1 MRDGK
6 RDGAIRGWFEAGR
19 AVARGAR
26 GHRPGV
32 EGLEGRQ
39 LLTAMLESL
48 PPAAVPADLG
58 LVIPLD
64 GGTDPQ
70 GYTVVSDN
78 PSIGASIINGP
89 FVSFDVAHASSGA
102 GDPAFSGT
110 LSFQFFEDLTPI
122 AVRRITALVNQG
134 FYTSPTTNPTPG
146 AVNLPSKNFHRIVA
160 GFPGPEFI
168 VQGGSVNG
176 NGTGEVNQPG
186 FPFRDEFVPALAFTG
201 SGQLAMANAGD
212 DTNSSQFFVTTG
224 APSFLTFQHTIFGQ
238 LVEGFDVLDQMT
250 QVSRDTNGAPV
261 SPILITGAQVSQTSP
276 DGVLLLNTTAAQAGQ
291 TATVTVTATSA
302 LDGTTDTETFGV
314 VVTPNTDNER
324 PILGPIGDQIT
335 PPNQP
340 IQFQLSAIT
349 TDPGEVLT
357 YTVAG
362 DVETTPT
369 TNTFTPVQN
378 ATATVDANG
387 LVTVTPD
394 ADFEGV
400 IDLIVGVR
408 DDTIHSGSTD
418 VNAPANF
425 DTQRITLTV
434 TDNTR
439 PTATPVTTQA
449 TQNQPVT
456 IQLAGDTGNPG
467 SAQTLSFELTSIP
480 VNGLITNFDDRA
492 GTLTYT
498 PFTNFTGTDFFTYR
512 VTDVG
517 DPIPNLSSAEAVATV
532 VVQGGQAINTPPT
545 AQPQIVQVLANTPLP
560 VQLSGLTGDPDSG
573 QGLSFA
579 VDTTGTLGTVSNFD
593 PATGAFTYSPPTDF
607 IGNDTLSFTVTDVGD
622 PTPNLTSEPAT
633 VSFNIAG
640 AVDTGAVRQIG
651 TVLIVTPPPGA
662 LRNPSPNVVD
672 VRLSDGR
679 IAVSVNGQIDEMMPD
694 ASGLERLV
702 VYGTKAGDTITV
714 APDVPLVTTLDGGLG
729 GINNLSSNDL
739 PSRLHG
745 WFGRNTLRGGASDDQ
760 LIGRLG
766 HVRFLPSGG
775 NDLLFAGDPDRFPS
789 LKDHGTRDQGQP
801 PTGQFFRFNNG
812 RLVAIPTPPP
822 ISQGRIVLHPP
833 DPNRPAASMAAA
845 DLQAAQQQ
853 RRAELIQARRDRL
866 RGS

>member
-6 RDGAIRGWFEAGR
+6 RVGAIRGWFEAGR
-19 AVARGAR
+19 VVNRGAR
-26 GHRPGV
+26 GHRPGF

-39 LLTAMLESL
+39 LLTASLASL

-64 GGTDPQ
+64 GGTDLQ

-89 FVSFDVAHASSGA
+89 FVSFDVSHASSGA

-146 AVNLPSKNFHRIVA
+146 ATNLPSKNFHRITA

-186 FPFRDEFVPALAFTG
+186 FPFSDEFVPAIAFTG
-201 SGQLAMANAGD
+201 AGQLAMANAGD
-212 DTNSSQFFVTTG
+212 DTNSSQFFITTG

-238 LVEGFDVLDQMT
+238 LVAGNDVLDQMT
-250 QVSRDTNGAPV
+250 QVTRDTNGAPT
-261 SPILITGAQVSQTSP
+261 SPVLITGARVARTSP
-276 DGVLLLNTTAAQAGQ
+276 DGVLLLNTTSAQAGQ

-302 LDGTTDTETFGV
+302 LDGTTDVETFGV
-314 VVTPNTDNER
+314 AVTANTDNER
-324 PILGPIGDQIT
+324 PILGPVGDQIT

-349 TDPGEVLT
+349 TDPGETLT

-362 DVETTPT
+362 DVADSS
-369 TNTFTPVQN
+369 FTPVQN
-378 ATATVDANG
+378 ATAAVDANG
-387 LVTVTPD
+387 LVTVTPN
-394 ADFEGV
+394 AGFQGA

-408 DDTIHSGSTD
+408 DDTVHSGSTD

-434 TDNTR
+434 TNNTR

-456 IQLAGDTGNPG
+456 IQLAGDTGDPA
-467 SAQTLSFELTSIP
+467 SAQTLSFELRSVP
-480 VNGLITNFDDRA
+480 VNGLVTNFDARA

-517 DPIPNLSSAEAVATV
+517 DPIPNLSSADAVATV
-532 VVQGGQAINTPPT
+532 QVSGGQAINTPPT
-545 AQPQIVQVLANTPLP
+545 AQPQVVQVLANTPLP
-560 VQLSGLTGDPDSG
+560 VQLTGLTGDPDSG
-573 QGLSFA
+573 QGLTFA
-579 VDTTGTLGTVSNFD
+579 VDTNATLGTVTGFD
-593 PATGAFTYSPPTDF
+593 PATGAFTYTPPSNF
-607 IGNDTLSFTVTDVGD
+607 IGTDTLSFTVTDVGE
-622 PTPNLTSEPAT
+622 PTPNLTSDPAT
-633 VSFNIAG
+633 VTFNVAG

-651 TVLIVTPPPGA
+651 SVLIVTPTPGA
-662 LRNPSPNVVD
+662 LRNPTPNVVD
-672 VRLSDGR
+672 VQLSGGR
-679 IAVSVNGQIDEMMPD
+679 ISVTVNGQIDQLMPD

-729 GINNLSSNDL
+729 GINTLNSNDL

-789 LKDHGTRDQGQP
+789 LKDHGTRNQGQP
-801 PTGQFFRFNNG
+801 PTGQFFRFRNG
-812 RLVAIPTPPP
+812 RIVPIPTPPP
-822 ISQGRIVLHPP
+822 TSQGRIVLNPP
-833 DPNRPAASMAAA
+833 DPSTPTAASVAAA
-845 DLQAAQQQ
+845 NLQAAQQ
-853 RRAELIQARRDRL
+853 RRADLIQARRDRL
-866 RGS
+866 QGS